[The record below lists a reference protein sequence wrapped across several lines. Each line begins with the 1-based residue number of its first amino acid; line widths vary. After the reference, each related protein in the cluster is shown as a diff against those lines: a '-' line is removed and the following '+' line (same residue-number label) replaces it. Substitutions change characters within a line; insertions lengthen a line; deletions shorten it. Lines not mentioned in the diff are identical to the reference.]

1 MGYRLL
7 VADIDGTLVNAQREI
22 TPPVRAAVAAAQARG
37 VRVCLA
43 TGRIWPSARQYIEGL
58 GADPPA
64 ILYNGG
70 MVYDFTSGEVWFRTT
85 LPLQQ
90 ARDVLTILR
99 RHPAV
104 QPHLYVDDHVYVP
117 AMNETTAI
125 YQRKD
130 NVRTEP
136 VGDLVGWLQVD
147 PMKILIIGERPAL
160 EAVVR
165 DIDRLPYQ
173 VNHVFSEVV
182 YLEILPPGINKG
194 VALQAMAARLGVPAE
209 EIIAVGDNLND
220 LAMIEYAGMGVAMAH
235 APEAL
240 RARAQFIAPSN
251 DDHGLEAVIERFIL
265 APSQAG
271 SKAHTTCVSKA
282 VGEGGGETN

>member
-1 MGYRLL
+1 MAYRLL

-22 TPPVRAAVAAAQARG
+22 TTPVRAAVAAAQARG

-70 MVYDFTSGEVWFRTT
+70 LVFDFASGEVWFRTT
-85 LPLQQ
+85 LPMQH

-99 RHPAV
+99 HHPAV
-104 QPHLYVDDHVYVP
+104 QPHLYVDDRVYIP
-117 AMNETTAI
+117 DMNETTAI

-130 NVRTEP
+130 SVRTEP
-136 VGDLVGWLQVD
+136 VGDLATWLRVD

-165 DIDRLPYQ
+165 DIDRLPYR
-173 VNHVFSEVV
+173 VNHVFSEVI

-194 VALQAMAARLGVPAE
+194 AALRAMAARLEVPPE

-220 LAMIEYAGMGVAMAH
+220 LAMIEYAGVGVAMAN
-235 APEAL
+235 APEVL
-240 RARAQFIAPSN
+240 RARAQFVAPSN

-265 APSQAG
+265 APPHAP
-271 SKAHTTCVSKA
+271 KAPRPARRTQ
-282 VGEGGGETN
+282 